1 MCIYLSI
8 HICDIYTYI
17 HTNKCVTESLCG
29 VPETNTILWISYV
42 VVQAPS
48 RVQLFV
54 TPWTAARQASLCLT
68 ISWSLPTFMFI
79 ALVMP
84 SSHLILWHPLL
95 LLLSILPSIGDFSKE
110 LAVCIMTKILE
121 LQLQHQSFRW
131 IFRVDFP
138 WDWLVLSPCCPR
150 DSQRLLQDHSW
161 KALILWCS
169 AFFIDSSHNRRPLGR
184 L

>member
-17 HTNKCVTESLCG
+17 HTYKCVTESLCG

-95 LLLSILPSIGDFSKE
+95 LLLSILPSIRDFSKE
-110 LAVCIMTKILE
+110 LAVCIRWPKYWSFSFSISPSSEYSGLISLKIGWFYL
-121 LQLQHQSFRW
+121 LAVQRT
-131 IFRVDFP
+131 
-138 WDWLVLSPCCPR
+138 
-150 DSQRLLQDHSW
+150 QRLLQDHSW

-169 AFFIDSSHNRRPLGR
+169 AFFIVQLSQP
-184 L
+184 